1 MQRHP
6 PSPQLSPGGTKT
18 GVLLKNL
25 SGLLPAA
32 LLAALLACA
41 PDMPRPGSGS
51 ASRYELLDASS
62 SSAAPFQEPAWEL
75 DPLVVLPA
83 EERQGEGFRVESIR
97 YGPGFVYT
105 YSILTENGELEAR
118 GRGRLRK
125 RVREIQT
132 LAGLKSAGVEDS
144 DVYVL
149 ALANAAG
156 APAEGGMQLLF
167 NPIRTTT
174 NIPKGM
180 WSMAQGYYE
189 MIGAGRTYLEDDY
202 FHELIGFSRA
212 KREWA
217 YRLGL
222 DPYSAN
228 PQLQAVL
235 DRLAWL
241 SLAGGMTVRLPLIA
255 VPGGASIALTVTN
268 TSDDMKRE
276 LRDETPEEIRI
287 RNRKILLETFS
298 VEQTEATNFIEHPW
312 YSPTAQLEIVD
323 ALMALSQAGNRKVF
337 IELSTLAD
345 TPTEAYSFTRLALLF
360 QAFESNVESLT
371 RLFSANGL
379 IAAETDRGNLV
390 VPLNVDFG
398 FWTQGAALFL
408 ERLDEGIQDQGPKN
422 RQKKYALV
430 SGSLSPEA
438 RSELQNRGWTVMEN
452 LEDIWLDKIDADA
465 FTPAEPDPNRIL
477 PEIGS

>member
-1 MQRHP
+1 MN
-6 PSPQLSPGGTKT
+6 PGGTET

-25 SGLLPAA
+25 GALLPTVV
-32 LLAALLACA
+32 LAAVLACA
-41 PDMPRPGSGS
+41 PDMPPPGSGL
-51 ASRYELLDASS
+51 ASRYELLDASGPN
-62 SSAAPFQEPAWEL
+62 AAPFQEPAWEL

-83 EERQGEGFRVESIR
+83 EEHRGDGFRVESIR
-97 YGPGFVYT
+97 HGPGFIYT
-105 YSILTENGELEAR
+105 YSILTENGEMQAQ
-118 GRGRLRK
+118 GRSRLRK
-125 RVREIQT
+125 RIREIQT
-132 LAGLKSAGVEDS
+132 LKALEDAGVRNR

-149 ALANAAG
+149 AFANAAE
-156 APAEGGMQLLF
+156 APAEGAMQLLF
-167 NPIRTTT
+167 NPVRTTT

-189 MIGAGRTYLEDDY
+189 MIGAGRTYLEDHY
-202 FHELIGFSRA
+202 FLELIGFSRA

-222 DPYSAN
+222 DPYSTN
-228 PQLQAVL
+228 PQLQVVL

-287 RNRKILLETFS
+287 RNRQILLETFA
-298 VEQTEATNFIEHPW
+298 VEELEATNFIEHPW

-323 ALMALSQAGNRKVF
+323 ALAALSKTGDRKTF
-337 IELSTLAD
+337 IELSLLAD

-360 QAFESNVESLT
+360 QAFDSNVESLT
-371 RLFSANGL
+371 QFFSADGL

-390 VPLNVDFG
+390 VPLNIDFG
-398 FWTQGAALFL
+398 FWTRGAALFL
-408 ERLDEGIQDQGPKN
+408 ERLEEGIGQQPRN
-422 RQKKYALV
+422 PHKKYLLV

-438 RSELQNRGWTVMEN
+438 KNELQKRGWTVMAN
-452 LEDIWLDKIDADA
+452 LENTWLGKIDADS
-465 FTPAEPDPNRIL
+465 FTPAEPDPSRIL